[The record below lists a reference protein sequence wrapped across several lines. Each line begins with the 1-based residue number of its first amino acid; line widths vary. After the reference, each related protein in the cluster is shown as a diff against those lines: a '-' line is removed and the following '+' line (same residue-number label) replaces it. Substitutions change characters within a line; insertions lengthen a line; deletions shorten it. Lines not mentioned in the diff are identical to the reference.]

1 MGFAKHF
8 CFIQYKN
15 FKAQGVPGTNL
26 EPKPKMGFVYL
37 GTGNQHTVFCTPAL
51 PREALPRRHSGESKL
66 CAWVPGSELFFFF
79 LSSAPVSGALH
90 LDSCSDN
97 PCKMKHPSNGS
108 EICPVG
114 AVETPCIAPGLTGSS
129 GFSQPVRLGRLGPKQ
144 AEALEMAKWFR
155 HTESYCGI
163 IANVKITQN
172 TLECSLGNLLE
183 PPRHQAV
190 AAGWIFLGKS
200 SINTLT

>member
-1 MGFAKHF
+1 
-8 CFIQYKN
+8 
-15 FKAQGVPGTNL
+15 
-26 EPKPKMGFVYL
+26 MGFVYL
-37 GTGNQHTVFCTPAL
+37 GTGNQHTAFCTPAS
-51 PREALPRRHSGESKL
+51 PREALHRGTVEKASCVHGFLARS
-66 CAWVPGSELFFFF
+66 FFFF
-79 LSSAPVSGALH
+79 FSSAPVSGPLY

-97 PCKMKHPSNGS
+97 PCKMKHPSSGS
-108 EICPVG
+108 KICPVG
-114 AVETPCIAPGLTGSS
+114 AVETPCTAPGLTGSS
-129 GFSQPVRLGRLGPKQ
+129 GFSQPVTLSRLGPKQ
-144 AEALEMAKWFR
+144 AEALEMAKWSR

-200 SINTLT
+200 STLSLNSWRGGSSEKGRDLPGPTASEG